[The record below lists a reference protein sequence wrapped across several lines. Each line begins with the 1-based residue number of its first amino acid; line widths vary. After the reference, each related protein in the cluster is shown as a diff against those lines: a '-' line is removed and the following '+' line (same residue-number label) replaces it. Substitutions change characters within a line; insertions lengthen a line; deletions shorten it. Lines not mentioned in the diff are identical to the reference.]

1 MSVLTKIDG
10 IPLFKDRR
18 SALLHGLQFGIKGVH
33 THVYNGITGYMAGT
47 THELSIAQMVSSG
60 NADPETLA
68 RFNQSNVNST
78 LPLRQTLQRTITPIQ
93 PQQVRIPV
101 QPQQPQQPVTR
112 VTQQVP
118 LAQRRRRV
126 VTPTYSS
133 GGMSSGGGSGGGG
146 GGGY

>member
-60 NADPETLA
+60 KADPETLA
-68 RFNQSNVNST
+68 LYNRSNVNTT
-78 LPLRQTLQRTITPIQ
+78 LPLRQTLQRTTTQTQ
-93 PQQVRIPV
+93 PQQVRPPV
-101 QPQQPQQPVTR
+101 QPVTR

-118 LAQRRRRV
+118 LVQRRRRV
-126 VTPTYSS
+126 ITPTYSS
-133 GGMSSGGGSGGGG
+133 SGTSSGGGG

>member
-33 THVYNGITGYMAGT
+33 THVYNGITGYMAGVN
-47 THELSIAQMVSSG
+47 HELSIAQMISSG

-78 LPLRQTLQRTITPIQ
+78 LPLRQTLQRTIAPIQ

-101 QPQQPQQPVTR
+101 QPQQAVARITR
-112 VTQQVP
+112 QVP
-118 LAQRRRRV
+118 LVQRTRRAT
-126 VTPTYSS
+126 TPVYRSS
-133 GGMSSGGGSGGGG
+133 GGSSSSSGGGG
-146 GGGY
+146 GGY